1 MTAELPPAEG
11 VLGEES
17 LDESAEGL
25 EPGWGA
31 LDASSSC
38 LSLRSSTESLEFS
51 VASRLLWLL
60 GTNPVI
66 GEDKKWAAEMESQI
80 CGFFRRWGEEIYCSV
95 QQLPAAGLRL
105 LGEALACLPV
115 KPGGSW

>member
-1 MTAELPPAEG
+1 MTAELPPTEG

-17 LDESAEGL
+17 RKESAKGL

-31 LDASSSC
+31 LSASSSC
-38 LSLRSSTESLEFS
+38 LSLHSITELLEFS
-51 VASRLLWLL
+51 IASRLLWLL
-60 GTNPVI
+60 GTNPVM

-80 CGFFRRWGEEIYCSV
+80 CGFFRRWGEEIYYSV

-105 LGEALACLPV
+105 PAEALAVSL
-115 KPGGSW
+115 